1 MKSCQQNEHQTIYD
15 HGFSVLYHFEQL
27 YSWIIDDYEPH
38 KDILKGFKLPNW
50 FTQYKERFIEKLAPT
65 WIWYDYTLYHD
76 CGKPRCLTIDENG
89 KRHFPNHAKI
99 SADLYRAANGD
110 EEAAKLI
117 EMDMDIH
124 LLKTEGIEEFA
135 SRPEAITLL
144 IAGLAEIHSNAI
156 MFGGI
161 ESTSFK
167 IKWKHL
173 DKKGQKICDIIFKD
187 KGNTNDG
194 RVK

>member
-1 MKSCQQNEHQTIYD
+1 MIAEMKSCQQNEHQTIYD
-15 HGFSVLYHFEQL
+15 HGLSVLYHFEQL

-65 WIWYDYTLYHD
+65 RIWYDYLIFHD
-76 CGKPRCLTIDENG
+76 CGKPRCLTIDSEG
-89 KRHFPNHAKI
+89 KRHFPNHSKV
-99 SADLYRAANGD
+99 SADTWRSIGG
-110 EEAAKLI
+110 EEETARLI

-124 LLKTEGIEEFA
+124 LLKTENINEFA

-187 KGNTNDG
+187 KGKTNG
-194 RVK
+194 